1 MKARVDIEAVLGTI
15 STRDPICN
23 AYTYVTEQRAR
34 EEAATAVEAWHA
46 GKGRGPLHGMPYAVK
61 NLYDVAGLVTLAG
74 AKINADNPP
83 AREDAVLVRRL
94 RAAGAVLTGTLNMD
108 EYAYGFTTENRHFGA
123 TRNPHDLKCSAG
135 GSSGGSGAAV
145 AAGLVPFA
153 LASDT
158 NGSIR
163 VPASLCG
170 VYGLKPTYGRL
181 PRAGT
186 YPFVAS
192 LDHLGPLADSV
203 ATLAAVYDVLQGPCA
218 ADPACAQRPLEPA
231 SPSLDHDI
239 SALRLAVAGGYFR
252 PQADSQADSQADRAV
267 DRIAKA
273 LGIERTVDLPEVARA
288 RAAAY
293 VITAAEGAQLHLD
306 RLRARA
312 ADFDPLTRPRFLAGS
327 QVPAS
332 WYVRA
337 QRFRRW
343 FYERVM
349 EIFRETDVF
358 IAPATP
364 IAARPL
370 GTESFLWN
378 GESLRLRPNLGM
390 YTQPLSLIGLPV
402 VVVPVDTGEGLPI
415 GVQIVAPPWRED
427 RCLRVARYLEKAG
440 ACRAWIAHGQGHA

>member
-1 MKARVDIEAVLGTI
+1 MSACADIEAVLGAI
-15 STRDPICN
+15 STRNPVCN

-34 EEAATAVEAWHA
+34 EEAAAALEARHS
-46 GKGRGPLHGMPYAVK
+46 GKARGPLNGIPYAVK
-61 NLYDVAGLVTLAG
+61 NLYDIAGLVTLAG

-83 AREDAVLVRRL
+83 AQDDAILVRRL

-108 EYAYGFTTENRHFGA
+108 EYAYGFTTENRHFGS
-123 TRNPHDLKCSAG
+123 TKNPHDPCRSAG

-181 PRAGT
+181 PRAGA
-186 YPFVAS
+186 YPFVTS

-203 ATLAAVYDVLQGPCA
+203 GMLAAVYDVLQGPCG
-218 ADPACAQRPLEPA
+218 ADPACAQRPLDPV

-239 SALRLAVAGGYFR
+239 SGLRLAVAVGYFR
-252 PQADSQADSQADRAV
+252 PEADSQADRAV
-267 DRIAKA
+267 DRVAKV
-273 LGIERTVDLPEVARA
+273 LGIERKVALPEVARA

-306 RLRARA
+306 RLRARG

-327 QVPAS
+327 QVSAA
-332 WYVRA
+332 WYVHA

-349 EIFRETDVF
+349 EIFREVDVF

-378 GESLRLRPNLGM
+378 GESMRLRPNLGM

-415 GVQIVAPPWRED
+415 GVQIIAPPWRED
-427 RCLRVARYLEKAG
+427 RCLRVARHLEKVG
-440 ACRAWIAHGQGHA
+440 ACRAWIAHGRAHA